1 MRFNHNGVLGNIDA
15 LPGCSQIAVFHSV
28 FVPLGQRRNG
38 LGRVAHKMRL
48 QSAKDLGYD
57 VALCTVDL
65 ENEAQ
70 ISILEENN
78 WKQLTY
84 FTSSKTGHKVGIF
97 AKGV

>member
-1 MRFNHNGVLGNIDA
+1 MRFNHNGVLSNIEA

-28 FVPLGQRRNG
+28 FVPLGQRHNG
-38 LGRVAHKMRL
+38 LGKTAHKMRL
-48 QSAKDLGYD
+48 ESAKDLGYD

-97 AKGV
+97 AKGI